1 MCSFPDFSYCIWC
14 LIVITK
20 IFFHRQSPYDQEVTD
35 TNTTTAAT
43 TTTAASNTPTAANT
57 TAGGMENVEV
67 SLLFS
72 RQGICYNITTGIHL
86 EIMYAETGRSKGY
99 PLLEVVGAMIR

>member
-1 MCSFPDFSYCIWC
+1 
-14 LIVITK
+14 
-20 IFFHRQSPYDQEVTD
+20 
-35 TNTTTAAT
+35 
-43 TTTAASNTPTAANT
+43 
-57 TAGGMENVEV
+57 MENVEV
-67 SLLFS
+67 SLLSS